1 MCCLEEGENTG
12 VGGWAEMGPVHI
24 SAPHLLVVWPWASV
38 FASLKC
44 TLFICEL
51 GSPVSTSQDG
61 YKASRGTV
69 AGAYINAQGN
79 WDELSPSLCTFPSL
93 CVLCMTP
100 PFRTPSLQHFPCC
113 SQTVQASA
121 RPQGTRNWGRELPT
135 FTPKAPRIYLCL
147 LSRSLPFLP
156 HPHLHRPK
164 RTYQS
169 TTQAGSLW
177 NSWGKKT
184 PPWCREHSQGLGA
197 PHPWPACSL
206 ERGSPIFPAGRPAGS
221 HITT

>member
-1 MCCLEEGENTG
+1 M
-12 VGGWAEMGPVHI
+12 H
-24 SAPHLLVVWPWASV
+24 
-38 FASLKC
+38 
-44 TLFICEL
+44 CEL

-79 WDELSPSLCTFPSL
+79 WDELSPSLCTSPSL

-121 RPQGTRNWGRELPT
+121 RTTRDQELGQRAAHLYPEGPQNLPLSSLKVFAFPSPSRIFIDPKGHTRAQLKLKSLEFLGKKKPT
-135 FTPKAPRIYLCL
+135 LVPGAFPRPRCPTPLACL
-147 LSRSLPFLP
+147 LPGEGFSYFPSRE
-156 HPHLHRPK
+156 
-164 RTYQS
+164 T
-169 TTQAGSLW
+169 
-177 NSWGKKT
+177 
-184 PPWCREHSQGLGA
+184 CR
-197 PHPWPACSL
+197 
-206 ERGSPIFPAGRPAGS
+206 S

>member
-1 MCCLEEGENTG
+1 MNWEAQYLPPGMATKPWHS
-12 VGGWAEMGPVHI
+12 GWRLHKCSGKLGRTFSQSLHIPKSVRAMYDSPLQNAISPALPMLLPNCSSLSPDHKGPGIGAESCPPLPRRPPE
-24 SAPHLLVVWPWASV
+24 STSV
-38 FASLKC
+38 F
-44 TLFICEL
+44 
-51 GSPVSTSQDG
+51 SQG
-61 YKASRGTV
+61 
-69 AGAYINAQGN
+69 
-79 WDELSPSLCTFPSL
+79 
-93 CVLCMTP
+93 
-100 PFRTPSLQHFPCC
+100 
-113 SQTVQASA
+113 
-121 RPQGTRNWGRELPT
+121 
-135 FTPKAPRIYLCL
+135 LCL
-147 LSRSLPFLP
+147 SFPI
-156 HPHLHRPK
+156 PHLHRPK